1 MAQALAECVGRHGG
15 YTAAAN
21 GRFKGGY
28 ITRHYGRPDQGIH
41 AVQLELS
48 QITYMQETRP
58 YAYDEAL
65 AARVEPLLETL
76 LDEALIRLS
85 LA

>member
-1 MAQALAECVGRHGG
+1 LAARVAEHGG
-15 YTAAAN
+15 YTAVAN

-28 ITRHYGRPDQGIH
+28 ITRQYGVPGEGVH

-65 AARVEPLLETL
+65 AARIEPLLEAVI
-76 LDEALIRLS
+76 DEALARV
-85 LA
+85 AHT